1 MDIREFIS
9 GMEGIAPPALAD
21 EFDLGKIG
29 LVIEGRNE
37 IGRVCCSLD
46 ATPHSVG
53 EAVREHAD
61 VLVVH
66 HTPLFHPVTS
76 VRGHLAPLLRTVLSS
91 GMNVY
96 VMHTNFDRAPGGVND
111 TLAELLGFCNAAPM
125 ELGIVGDCQIEIE
138 KISAILGCKLLV
150 WGHLPPFRRLAVV
163 GGSGFDPALIG
174 EALALGADAFL
185 SAEPKHSVIRESPLP
200 LIQATHYAL
209 EAPAMKAL
217 SGRMGWT
224 WIEDPPAMVIVP

>member
-21 EFDLGKIG
+21 EFDFGKIG
-29 LVIEGRNE
+29 LVIEGRSE
-37 IGRVCCSLD
+37 IGRVFCSLD
-46 ATPHSVG
+46 ATPHAVG
-53 EAVREHAD
+53 EAVRGHAD
-61 VLVVH
+61 MLVVH
-66 HTPLFHPVTS
+66 HTPIFHPVTS
-76 VRGHLAPLLRTVLSS
+76 VRGHLAPLLRTVLTS

-96 VMHTNFDRAPGGVND
+96 VMHTNFDRAPRGVND
-111 TLAELLGFCNAAPM
+111 TLAELLGLSNAAPM
-125 ELGIVGDCQIEIE
+125 ELGIVGDCHIGVEQI
-138 KISAILGCKLLV
+138 STILGCELLV
-150 WGHLPPFRRLAVV
+150 WGHLPSFRRLAVV
-163 GGSGFDPALIG
+163 GGSGFDPGLIG
-174 EALALGADAFL
+174 EAVTLGADAFL

-217 SGRMGWT
+217 SGRMSWT

>member
-29 LVIEGRNE
+29 LVIEGRSD
-37 IGRVCCSLD
+37 ISRIFCSLD
-46 ATPHSVG
+46 ATPHAVS
-53 EAVREHAD
+53 EAVRGHAD
-61 VLVVH
+61 MLVVH
-66 HTPLFHPVTS
+66 HTPIFHPVTA

-96 VMHTNFDRAPGGVND
+96 VLHTNFDRAPGGVND
-111 TLAELLGFCNAAPM
+111 TLAELLGLCNTAPM
-125 ELGIVGDCQIEIE
+125 DLGIVGDCHIEVDEIRT
-138 KISAILGCKLLV
+138 ILGCELLI
-150 WGHLPPFRRLAVV
+150 WGHVSSFRRLAVV
-163 GGSGFDPALIG
+163 GGSGFDPGLID
-174 EALALGADAFL
+174 EAVALGADAFL
-185 SAEPKHSVIRESPLP
+185 SAEPKHSVIRNSPLP

-209 EAPAMKAL
+209 EAPAMRTL

>member
-21 EFDLGKIG
+21 EFDEGKIG
-29 LVIEGRNE
+29 LVVEGRTD
-37 IGRVCCSLD
+37 IGRIFCSLD
-46 ATPHSVG
+46 ASIHAVG
-53 EAVREHAD
+53 EAVRGQAD

-66 HTPLFHPVTS
+66 HTPIFHPVTS
-76 VRGHLAPLLRTVLSS
+76 VRGPLMPLLRTALSS

-96 VMHTNFDRAPGGVND
+96 VMHTNFDRAPGGIND
-111 TLAELLGFCNAAPM
+111 TLAELLGLCNAAPM
-125 ELGIVGDCQIEIE
+125 KLGIVGDCRLKLEEIRN
-138 KISAILGCKLLV
+138 ILGCELLV
-150 WGHLPPFRRLAVV
+150 WGKLSSPRRLAVV
-163 GGSGFDPALIG
+163 GGSGFDADLID
-174 EALALGADAFL
+174 EAVTLGADAFL
-185 SAEPKHSVIRESPLP
+185 SAEPKHSVIRNSPVP

-224 WIEDPPAMVIVP
+224 FIEDPPAMVIVP